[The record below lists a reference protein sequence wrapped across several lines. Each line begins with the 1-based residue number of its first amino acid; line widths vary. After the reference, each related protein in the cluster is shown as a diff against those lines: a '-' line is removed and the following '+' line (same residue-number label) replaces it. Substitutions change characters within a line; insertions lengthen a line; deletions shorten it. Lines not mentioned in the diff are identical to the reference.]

1 MSRILAAVTQ
11 SEFRNKEVWLSEAR
25 FGFEYIGPYSEDL
38 TDASAVLEVGC
49 GSGILLG
56 MLSETTPGI
65 DFEGIEPFGEGFAH
79 LSDLSALLKASG
91 LTIHNVGFEGFETPN
106 KYNLIYSINVFE
118 HLPDWRKFLTFIERH
133 LADDGVCVIL
143 CPNYD
148 FPYESHFRIPIL
160 FNKRITERVFRKFI
174 ASHEEENDVPG
185 LWKSLNF
192 VKLSQ
197 VRKEIANTGLA
208 LQIHDNITEDL
219 IDRIATDDEFRRRQR
234 VVGWLG
240 AVLKKIGALRLLKLR
255 FFQNL
260 QPYMMLEIRLGNR
273 A

>member
-1 MSRILAAVTQ
+1 MSKVLAAVDQ
-11 SEFRNKEVWLSEAR
+11 AEFRNKEVWLSEAR
-25 FGFEYIGPYSEDL
+25 FGFEYIRPFCEDL
-38 TDASAVLEVGC
+38 ADASAVLEVGC

-56 MLSETTPGI
+56 MLSETGYGI

-79 LSDLSALLKASG
+79 LSDLNTLLKASG
-91 LTIHNVGFEGFETPN
+91 LHIHNVGFEDFETAKN
-106 KYNLIYSINVFE
+106 YDLIYSVNVFE
-118 HLPDWRKFLTFIERH
+118 HLPDWQKFLTFIEQH

-148 FPYESHFRIPIL
+148 VPYESHFRIPIL
-160 FNKRITERVFRKFI
+160 FNKRITERVFHKFI
-174 ASHEEENDVPG
+174 VSHEKENDVAG
-185 LWKSLNF
+185 LWQSLNF

-197 VRKEIANTGLA
+197 VRKAIANTGLV
-208 LQIHDNITEDL
+208 LEIHDNITEDL

-240 AVLKKIGALRLLKLR
+240 AMLKKIGALRLLKLR

-260 QPYMMLEIRLGNR
+260 QPYMMLEIRLGDR
-273 A
+273 E